1 MFDSLEDGRAFVAQ
15 IPGYTLETEDGF
27 QVEYFN
33 PTNLP
38 DYMEI
43 VYNGNIVPLSKWMFD
58 PEEKCGHYLERDFES
73 IR

>member
-1 MFDSLEDGRAFVAQ
+1 MRVKLFVAQ

-27 QVEYFN
+27 EVEYFKAKH
-33 PTNLP
+33 LP

-43 VYNGNIVPLSKWMFD
+43 IYKGNIVPFSKFMFNS
-58 PEEKCGHYLERDFES
+58 EEKCGHYLERDFES